1 MRLKQLI
8 KLGKGLYHYI
18 LIAIV
23 LLIFS
28 RITYSM
34 IPLFTQYVLKRLL
47 EQPGIGITLDV
58 YNQVNLPAFLIRL
71 FESAPSFLD
80 EIIYVAGVLISLQI
94 IRFLFRFIELSIR
107 GFVRQIGR
115 AHV

>member
-34 IPLFTQYVLKRLL
+34 IPLLRNTC
-47 EQPGIGITLDV
+47 
-58 YNQVNLPAFLIRL
+58 
-71 FESAPSFLD
+71 
-80 EIIYVAGVLISLQI
+80 
-94 IRFLFRFIELSIR
+94 
-107 GFVRQIGR
+107 
-115 AHV
+115 